1 VRALLTI
8 LQLPAVS
15 MCEHHL
21 LPFYGVAHV
30 AYRRAPGGARLPR
43 GALQA
48 LVDHCARRLQVQ
60 ERLTR
65 QLAEAVSAATGAA
78 GVMVVTEAAHMCMA
92 SRGVEKTASS
102 TCSTATLG
110 CFAAEPAERARFLAS
125 LRAARGAAAA
135 AACGCAGGATGAGAS
150 GRACGSGVAGAR
162 TPPWTVSAL
171 AR

>member
-1 VRALLTI
+1 
-8 LQLPAVS
+8 

-30 AYRRAPGGARLPR
+30 AYRRPRGGARLPR

-65 QLAEAVSAATGAA
+65 QLAEAVAAATGAV

-135 AACGCAGGATGAGAS
+135 AACGCAGGAGA
-150 GRACGSGVAGAR
+150 RACGGGGVAGAR
-162 TPPWTVSAL
+162 TPPRTV